1 MNLILYFVNEN
12 GHEVLL
18 LCSQYFYCKKYCEQY
33 CHVPQFMTCLTN
45 SYFKACS
52 YSASSEIPHVL
63 WIPKVHCHVLSSL
76 LLVPVPSQM
85 SAVLTLT
92 SCFFKILFNNFFPS
106 IPRSVQVFFSIH
118 ATCLA
123 HFILLDA
130 ITIFDLQTEKL
141 FVKHPLHSVM
151 LIVFCSENLK

>member
-18 LCSQYFYCKKYCEQY
+18 LCSHYFYCKKYCGQY

-92 SCFFKILFNNFFPS
+92 SCFFKILFNNFFLLCLGLSKCSSPYM
-106 IPRSVQVFFSIH
+106 PH
-118 ATCLA
+118 ALPISSSSMLSQFLTYRQKSYLSNI
-123 HFILLDA
+123 HFIL
-130 ITIFDLQTEKL
+130 
-141 FVKHPLHSVM
+141 S
-151 LIVFCSENLK
+151 C